1 MDDTRNFAVSHK
13 RGTAFID
20 CREVMMMFAVY
31 TGKRFVLV
39 LTVTLAVVCCLLGTV
54 KTAIRTNAVPRE
66 LPIYS
71 VNMPEKQMAL
81 TINCAWDDSD
91 VDQLLRILEDRNIK
105 ATFFIVGDWCDKY
118 PDAVRK
124 LADAGHELGS
134 HSDTHPDMARQTREQ
149 ITAELN
155 ASRRK
160 IEDVSGREIHLF
172 RPPSGSY
179 NNLVVSAARALG
191 WEVIQWSNDIGYT
204 NSNPFAIGD

>member
-1 MDDTRNFAVSHK
+1 
-13 RGTAFID
+13 
-20 CREVMMMFAVY
+20 MMFAVY
-31 TGKRFVLV
+31 TKKRFVLV
-39 LTVTLAVVCCLLGTV
+39 LAVTLAAACCLLGTV

-71 VNMPEKQMAL
+71 VNTPDKQMAL

-91 VDQLLRILEDRNIK
+91 IDRLLQILEDRNIR

-124 LADAGHELGS
+124 LAQAGHELGS

-155 ASRRK
+155 ASGQK
-160 IEDVSGREIHLF
+160 IETVSGQKIHLF
-172 RPPSGSY
+172 RAPSGSY
-179 NNLVVSAARALG
+179 NNLVVSTARALG
-191 WEVIQWSNDIGYT
+191 WEVIQWSNDVGHT
-204 NSNPFAIGD
+204 ASNPFAIGG

>member
-1 MDDTRNFAVSHK
+1 MDDARNFAVSHK

-20 CREVMMMFAVY
+20 CHEVMMMFAVY

-39 LTVTLAVVCCLLGTV
+39 LAVTLAVVCCLLGTV

-71 VNMPEKQMAL
+71 VNTPEKQMAL

-91 VDQLLRILEDRNIK
+91 VDQLLQILEDRNIK

-160 IEDVSGREIHLF
+160 IEDVSGQEIHLF